1 VRNDG
6 GVGKKRDKETT
17 IIGQLPKHRPRRRS
31 PLRESPASESDQRGP
46 TPDPF
51 TAKPVDLGTAAA
63 AAGAVR
69 AAAEVADLA
78 LTATAV
84 LLREIVAN
92 LDAASNQRRR

>member
-1 VRNDG
+1 MRNDAN
-6 GVGKKRDKETT
+6 VGENRDEKTT
-17 IIGQLPKHRPRRRS
+17 IIEQLPRHRPRRRS
-31 PLRESPASESDQRGP
+31 PLRDSDASGDAGRGP

-51 TAKPVDLGTAAA
+51 AAKPVDVETVAAMT
-63 AAGAVR
+63 GAVR

-92 LDAASNQRRR
+92 LDDPASRRRR